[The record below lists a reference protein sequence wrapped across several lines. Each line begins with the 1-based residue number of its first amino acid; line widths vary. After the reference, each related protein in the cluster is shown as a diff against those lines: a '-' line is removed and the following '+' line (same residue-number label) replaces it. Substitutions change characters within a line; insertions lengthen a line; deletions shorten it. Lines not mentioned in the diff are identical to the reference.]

1 MGAKPLKVALLGAG
15 VVGSEVARLLVEQA
29 DDLAER
35 VGAPLE
41 LVGVGVRRVDVDRG
55 PWIPPELVTA
65 DLDELV
71 SGRGADIV
79 VELMGGIDPARQLI
93 LAAFASGA
101 SVITGNKAL
110 LAQHG
115 AELHEACDAAG
126 LDLYFEASVA
136 GAIPLLRPLRESL
149 AGDRVQRVLGIVN
162 GTTNYILTRMDES
175 GASYDDALA
184 EAQELGYAEKPD
196 PSADVE
202 GHDAAAKAAI
212 IASLAFHSRVT
223 IDDVYC
229 EGISAITASNVAAAK
244 AAGYVV
250 KLLAVAERSADERG
264 ISVRVHPAM
273 VSRQHPL
280 AAVREAYNAVFVES
294 DAAGQ
299 LMFYGPGAGGAP
311 TASAV
316 VGDIVAV
323 ARNRMSGGHGPRESA
338 YAALPVLPVGVS
350 LTRYYIAMDL
360 TDKAG
365 VLASV
370 AAVFAEHDVSIETLR
385 QEGHGDDASLEIVT
399 HDALESCTG
408 RDVHQSSR
416 ARLGPSDHLDHAG
429 GGRMSPVL
437 TQATR
442 QWRGII
448 DEYRDRLPVTEA
460 TPVIS
465 LREGGTPLVRAN
477 VVSERTGC
485 DVWLKVEG
493 ANPTGSFK
501 DRGMTMA
508 ISRAAEEGA
517 QAVICASTGNTSASA
532 AAYAVRA
539 GMVCAVLVPQGKIA
553 LGKLSQAL
561 AHGARLLQVDGNFDD
576 CLNLARDLSDQYPVA
591 LVNSVNPARI
601 EGQKTAAFEIVD
613 QLGDAPDIHALPV
626 GNAGNITAYWR
637 GYREYADDG
646 VSTRRPRMW
655 GFQAAG
661 AAPIVRGE
669 VVPKPST
676 VATAIRIGNPA
687 SWQFALEARDESG
700 GLIDAVTDR
709 EILAAYRLL
718 ASQEGV
724 FVEPASASGV
734 AGLLK
739 KKSEGLLDDGQT
751 VVCTVT
757 GHGLKDPDWAIAG
770 APQPVTVAA
779 EAHAAASLL
788 GLIQ

>member
-1 MGAKPLKVALLGAG
+1 MTDPAIAF
-15 VVGSEVARLLVEQA
+15 E
-29 DDLAER
+29 
-35 VGAPLE
+35 
-41 LVGVGVRRVDVDRG
+41 GVRKDYGRVRAVDRVDVDRG
-55 PWIPPELVTA
+55 PWISPELVTA
-65 DLDELV
+65 DLDEVV

-175 GASYDDALA
+175 GASCDDALA

-338 YAALPVLPVGVS
+338 YAALPVLPIGVS

-399 HDALESCTG
+399 HDALESALAETCT
-408 RDVHQSSR
+408 
-416 ARLGPSDHLDHAG
+416 
-429 GGRMSPVL
+429 
-437 TQATR
+437 
-442 QWRGII
+442 
-448 DEYRDRLPVTEA
+448 
-460 TPVIS
+460 S
-465 LREGGTPLVRAN
+465 LRGLDSVRRITSIMR
-477 VVSERTGC
+477 VV
-485 DVWLKVEG
+485 
-493 ANPTGSFK
+493 
-501 DRGMTMA
+501 
-508 ISRAAEEGA
+508 
-517 QAVICASTGNTSASA
+517 
-532 AAYAVRA
+532 
-539 GMVCAVLVPQGKIA
+539 
-553 LGKLSQAL
+553 
-561 AHGARLLQVDGNFDD
+561 
-576 CLNLARDLSDQYPVA
+576 
-591 LVNSVNPARI
+591 
-601 EGQKTAAFEIVD
+601 
-613 QLGDAPDIHALPV
+613 
-626 GNAGNITAYWR
+626 
-637 GYREYADDG
+637 
-646 VSTRRPRMW
+646 
-655 GFQAAG
+655 
-661 AAPIVRGE
+661 GE
-669 VVPKPST
+669 
-676 VATAIRIGNPA
+676 
-687 SWQFALEARDESG
+687 
-700 GLIDAVTDR
+700 
-709 EILAAYRLL
+709 
-718 ASQEGV
+718 
-724 FVEPASASGV
+724 
-734 AGLLK
+734 
-739 KKSEGLLDDGQT
+739 
-751 VVCTVT
+751 
-757 GHGLKDPDWAIAG
+757 
-770 APQPVTVAA
+770 
-779 EAHAAASLL
+779 
-788 GLIQ
+788 

>member
-323 ARNRMSGGHGPRESA
+323 ARNRISGGHGPRESA
-338 YAALPVLPVGVS
+338 YAALPVLPIGVS

-399 HDALESCTG
+399 HDALEGSLAETCT
-408 RDVHQSSR
+408 
-416 ARLGPSDHLDHAG
+416 
-429 GGRMSPVL
+429 
-437 TQATR
+437 
-442 QWRGII
+442 
-448 DEYRDRLPVTEA
+448 
-460 TPVIS
+460 S
-465 LREGGTPLVRAN
+465 LRRLDSVRRITSIMR
-477 VVSERTGC
+477 VV
-485 DVWLKVEG
+485 
-493 ANPTGSFK
+493 
-501 DRGMTMA
+501 
-508 ISRAAEEGA
+508 
-517 QAVICASTGNTSASA
+517 
-532 AAYAVRA
+532 
-539 GMVCAVLVPQGKIA
+539 
-553 LGKLSQAL
+553 
-561 AHGARLLQVDGNFDD
+561 
-576 CLNLARDLSDQYPVA
+576 
-591 LVNSVNPARI
+591 
-601 EGQKTAAFEIVD
+601 
-613 QLGDAPDIHALPV
+613 
-626 GNAGNITAYWR
+626 
-637 GYREYADDG
+637 
-646 VSTRRPRMW
+646 
-655 GFQAAG
+655 
-661 AAPIVRGE
+661 GE
-669 VVPKPST
+669 
-676 VATAIRIGNPA
+676 
-687 SWQFALEARDESG
+687 
-700 GLIDAVTDR
+700 
-709 EILAAYRLL
+709 
-718 ASQEGV
+718 
-724 FVEPASASGV
+724 
-734 AGLLK
+734 
-739 KKSEGLLDDGQT
+739 
-751 VVCTVT
+751 
-757 GHGLKDPDWAIAG
+757 
-770 APQPVTVAA
+770 
-779 EAHAAASLL
+779 
-788 GLIQ
+788 